1 MQDIQEQEG
10 IFLTIIL
17 EYDYMIAMMEREKEL
32 YD

>member
-10 IFLTIIL
+10 NNLKNFL